1 MNFSLKARAFIT
13 LVVVLGLCVLAMAI
27 AHADAINPARFVAF
41 LLVACLAARL
51 KVKLP
56 GVSGSMSVNL
66 PFILVAAA
74 EMGHLEALLIG
85 CLSNLV
91 QCLPSRGK
99 KFNWVRTVFNVCT
112 MALAVEATRLVFGAS
127 FLSNYMASRSL
138 RLGIATAGFLLINTI
153 TVAIVLALTESKNV
167 GRAWLTMCQLSY
179 PYFLASAG
187 VAGVVLTLAVRVGW
201 QVPVLVFPLMV
212 GVFYSYRRYFAL
224 PPKLTEEM
232 APGKIGPGSVQQ
244 SQQKSAASSS

>member
-1 MNFSLKARAFIT
+1 MNISLSARAFIT

-27 AHADAINPARFVAF
+27 AHADAISPARFVAF

-74 EMGHLEALLIG
+74 EMGHVEALLIG
-85 CLSNLV
+85 CLSNFV
-91 QCLPSRGK
+91 QCLPRDIR
-99 KFNWVRTVFNVCT
+99 KFNWVRTSFNVCT

-127 FLSNYMASRSL
+127 FLSNYMSSRSL
-138 RLGIATAGFLLINTI
+138 RLAIATAGFLLLNTV
-153 TVAIVLALTESKNV
+153 TVAIVLSLTETKNV
-167 GRAWLTMCQLSY
+167 VRAWLSICQLSY
-179 PYFLASAG
+179 LYFLASAG

-212 GVFYSYRRYFAL
+212 GIFYSYRRYFSL
-224 PPKLTEEM
+224 PPKLGEEM
-232 APGKIGPGSVQQ
+232 APGKIGPGSVQGRGQ
-244 SQQKSAASSS
+244 AAVSS